1 MEKTVYFRSFE
12 EEDAEFIY
20 KWMNDDDLK
29 RMSIGVN
36 RRMCRDEVLDW
47 VRNRMRDN
55 RSQIFWAICS
65 IKDNRIIGFTC
76 LTDIH
81 YINRSACLGGMIIDK
96 EYQDGFAWIEAHQ
109 FVFECVFER
118 LGLNRIYG
126 ESLVGH
132 KQSNLMESVMYFTK
146 EGIKREAYFK
156 NGMFYDSSCVG
167 LLQKEYYEHKNAGDY
182 ETKSIIKR
190 IAKLNKSNKNN

>member
-1 MEKTVYFRSFE
+1 MEKTVYFRAFE
-12 EEDAEFIY
+12 EEDAELIY
-20 KWMNDDDLK
+20 KWMNDDELK
-29 RMSIGVN
+29 KMSIGVN
-36 RRMCRDEVLDW
+36 RRMCRDEVTDW
-47 VRNRMRDN
+47 VKARMRDS

-65 IKDNRIIGFTC
+65 ICDKRLIGYIC

-109 FVFECVFER
+109 FVFEYVFER

-132 KQSNLMESVMYFTK
+132 KQSNLMESVMFFTK

-156 NGMFYDSSCVG
+156 NGKFYDSSCVG
-167 LLQKEYYEHKNAGDY
+167 LLQKEYFEHKNAGDY

-190 IAKLNKSNKNN
+190 IARLNKSKN

>member
-1 MEKTVYFRSFE
+1 MEKTVYFRAFE
-12 EEDAEFIY
+12 EEDSEFIY

-29 RMSIGVN
+29 KLSVGLNKRISKFEALEWVKSRMTHIPYQ
-36 RRMCRDEVLDW
+36 EW
-47 VRNRMRDN
+47 
-55 RSQIFWAICS
+55 WAICS
-65 IKDNRIIGFTC
+65 IRDNRIIGYTC

-81 YINRSACLGGMIIDK
+81 FINRSACLGGMIIDK

-109 FVFECVFER
+109 FVFEYVFEKLGMNR
-118 LGLNRIYG
+118 LYG

-132 KQSNLMESVMYFTK
+132 KQSNLMESVMFFTR

-156 NGMFYDSSCVG
+156 NGKFYDSSCVG
-167 LLQKEYYEHKNAGDY
+167 LLQKEYFEHKNAGDY

-190 IAKLNKSNKNN
+190 IARLNKSKN

>member
-1 MEKTVYFRSFE
+1 MEKTVYFRAFE

-20 KWMNDDDLK
+20 KWMNDDELK
-29 RMSIGVN
+29 KMSIGVN
-36 RRMCRDEVLDW
+36 RRMCREEVSDW
-47 VRNRMRDN
+47 VKARMRDN
-55 RSQIFWAICS
+55 RSQIYWAICS
-65 IKDNRIIGFTC
+65 IKDKRIIGFTC

-109 FVFECVFER
+109 FVFEYVFER

-132 KQSNLMESVMYFTK
+132 KQSNLMESVMFFTK

-156 NGMFYDSSCVG
+156 NGKFYDSSCVG
-167 LLQKEYYEHKNAGDY
+167 LLQKEYFEHKNAGDY
-182 ETKSIIKR
+182 ETKKIIKR
-190 IAKLNKSNKNN
+190 IAKSNKSNN